1 MSTSHLK
8 LAQDILEAVGGKE
21 NIQKVTHCA
30 TRLRLFLRDE
40 SKASSHKVE
49 NIEGVVSVVQSA
61 GQFQIVIGQHV
72 RHVFDEFV
80 ELMDLNVND
89 GFEEEKE
96 DGSILNKV
104 ISTMSAVFAPF
115 VYILA
120 AAGIIQGSLIL
131 TNLVFP
137 QFADTGTYEI
147 LSMISWAPF
156 VFLPIF
162 IAITAA
168 RHFNVNPYIAVAA
181 NAALVSPDLA
191 NIVAR
196 ISQGEAFNLV
206 GFQLSPTLYTSTV
219 LPALF
224 LVWGLSYLEK
234 FLDRILPEVYRPLF
248 TPLFSLVIAVPLT
261 LLVIGPITAGGANL
275 VAQGYNWLVAQA
287 TPLAALV
294 IGGFWQSFV
303 LFGVHWGITPVIL
316 SNHAQFGHDTF
327 QAYQTIAVISQV
339 GAALGV
345 ALKTNDKRIKR
356 VGVSGFVTGLFGIT
370 EPAIYGVTLRF
381 KRPFIFAGISGAIGA
396 FVASFFNVHYY
407 AYAGLPGPLTIVNAY
422 NPSNPTSIW
431 GELIGAGI
439 AMFLPVIL
447 IHIFGYG
454 DDSVHQTEKE
464 KTRDIPSRDTVNDEK
479 IQSPLKGEV
488 IPLDQVPDEVFAG
501 GLMGPG
507 VAIQPSNSTVV
518 SPVNG
523 EVTFVADSLHA
534 IGLTSDE
541 GAEILIHVG
550 LETVELKG
558 EPFTTYVSNGDRV
571 EVGQKLLEFNS
582 SDIQSAELSLIT
594 PVIITNADDYDEIDI
609 ATSDQEDYLIHLIKK
624 QSL

>member
-1 MSTSHLK
+1 M
-8 LAQDILEAVGGKE
+8 
-21 NIQKVTHCA
+21 
-30 TRLRLFLRDE
+30 
-40 SKASSHKVE
+40 
-49 NIEGVVSVVQSA
+49 
-61 GQFQIVIGQHV
+61 
-72 RHVFDEFV
+72 
-80 ELMDLNVND
+80 
-89 GFEEEKE
+89 
-96 DGSILNKV
+96 
-104 ISTMSAVFAPF
+104 
-115 VYILA
+115 
-120 AAGIIQGSLIL
+120 
-131 TNLVFP
+131 
-137 QFADTGTYEI
+137 
-147 LSMISWAPF
+147 
-156 VFLPIF
+156 
-162 IAITAA
+162 
-168 RHFNVNPYIAVAA
+168 
-181 NAALVSPDLA
+181 
-191 NIVAR
+191 
-196 ISQGEAFNLV
+196 
-206 GFQLSPTLYTSTV
+206 
-219 LPALF
+219 
-224 LVWGLSYLEK
+224 
-234 FLDRILPEVYRPLF
+234 
-248 TPLFSLVIAVPLT
+248 
-261 LLVIGPITAGGANL
+261 
-275 VAQGYNWLVAQA
+275 
-287 TPLAALV
+287 
-294 IGGFWQSFV
+294 
-303 LFGVHWGITPVIL
+303 
-316 SNHAQFGHDTF
+316 
-327 QAYQTIAVISQV
+327 
-339 GAALGV
+339 
-345 ALKTNDKRIKR
+345 
-356 VGVSGFVTGLFGIT
+356 
-370 EPAIYGVTLRF
+370 
-381 KRPFIFAGISGAIGA
+381 
-396 FVASFFNVHYY
+396 ASFFNVHYY
-407 AYAGLPGPLTIVNAY
+407 AYAGLPGPLTIVNAI

-609 ATSDQEDYLIHLIKK
+609 ATSNQEDYLIHLIKN
-624 QSL
+624 Q